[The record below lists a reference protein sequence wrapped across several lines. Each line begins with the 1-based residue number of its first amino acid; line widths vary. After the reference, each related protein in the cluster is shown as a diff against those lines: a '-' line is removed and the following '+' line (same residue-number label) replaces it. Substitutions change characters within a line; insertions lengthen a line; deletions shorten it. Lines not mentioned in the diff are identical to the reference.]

1 MILNKKQL
9 LFGFTFGF
17 LGHSL
22 YNSIKNNSEKF
33 EHMQK
38 DTSNQHANTNS
49 FSEEF
54 AKDDNI
60 IDSFKELKKQASLLE
75 NKLNELKK

>member
-1 MILNKKQL
+1 MTLNKKQL

-22 YNSIKNNSEKF
+22 YNSISNNSEKF
-33 EHMQK
+33 KCMRK
-38 DTSNQHANTNS
+38 DTIKQFTNTNN

-54 AKDDNI
+54 AKDDDI

-75 NKLNELKK
+75 NKLNNIKK

>member
-9 LFGFTFGF
+9 IFGFTFGF

-22 YNSIKNNSEKF
+22 YNSIKNNSENFKHIQ
-33 EHMQK
+33 E
-38 DTSNQHANTNS
+38 DTLNQFTNTNN

-54 AKDDNI
+54 AKDDDI
-60 IDSFKELKKQASLLE
+60 IDSFKELKRQASLLE
-75 NKLNELKK
+75 NKLNNIKK

>member
-1 MILNKKQL
+1 MLNKKKL
-9 LFGFTFGF
+9 LFAFTFGF

-22 YNSIKNNSEKF
+22 YNSVKNNPEKF
-33 EHMQK
+33 KHIPK
-38 DTSNQHANTNS
+38 NTLNKFTNTNN

-60 IDSFKELKKQASLLE
+60 IDSFKELKKQASILE
-75 NKLNELKK
+75 NKLNQLKS

>member
-9 LFGFTFGF
+9 FFGFTFGF

-22 YNSIKNNSEKF
+22 YNSITNSSEKF
-33 EHMQK
+33 KHMQK
-38 DTSNQHANTNS
+38 DTLNQFTNTNT

-60 IDSFKELKKQASLLE
+60 IDSFKELQKQARLLE
-75 NKLNELKK
+75 NKLNEIKK